1 MTMQMQILEA
11 WTACRPSVANI
22 LGRVSYE
29 TGLARNVIHSRDRH
43 APVARARAAVV
54 WLAQR
59 LTRLS
64 SSQLGRQLDRD
75 HSTILSAAAK
85 AAILR
90 DKDPAF
96 RRMTD
101 RILDHFRDIQED

>member
-1 MTMQMQILEA
+1 MTMQMQILDA
-11 WTACRPSVANI
+11 RAACRPTVANI

-54 WLAQR
+54 WLSQR
-59 LTRLS
+59 LAGLS

-75 HSTILSAAAK
+75 HSTILNAAAK
-85 AAILR
+85 AEILR

-101 RILDHFRDIQED
+101 RILDHFRDLQED